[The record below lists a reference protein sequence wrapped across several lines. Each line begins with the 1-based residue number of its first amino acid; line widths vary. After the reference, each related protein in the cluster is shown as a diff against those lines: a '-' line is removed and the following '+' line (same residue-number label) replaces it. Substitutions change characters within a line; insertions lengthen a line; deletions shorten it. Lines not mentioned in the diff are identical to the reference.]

1 MRAEEIEHNKDKV
14 RLESESILDF
24 VVDYLEREMHVG
36 LGLKMP
42 TYLLEYSLDLNK
54 LKEYSESSRKYV
66 LSSEEIKNV
75 VLDVDEKRKIF
86 EGAYEN
92 KKENN
97 WYDLCGKILDLLD
110 SDYEECLKILNEKL
124 VQVVVSPVDLEYEDY
139 VEPSWKIINEQRL
152 SITFGELNLED
163 YEGRTVKLT
172 GYLAYVQNP
181 PVERMNS
188 ATWYCNVCGREEK
201 TRIQPTECF
210 TCEKKTRFTLDESSV
225 IKERIQECIL
235 TEEYESNPS
244 GFQLN
249 LSVIVKGND
258 VGKYAPGDHVSLTG
272 KVIGVLVKQKGKE
285 PFYQYLV
292 EVATIFKD
300 EKLVVITEEDLQ
312 RIDNFSKQENV
323 LEKLS
328 EMLAPGIIGHEVVKK
343 ALILQAA
350 GSEDMERGGLRIRG
364 RIHILLVGDPG
375 TGKSQLLMSTR
386 KLSPKALYNTDASA
400 AGLTAAVDEINGK
413 RVMVAGIM
421 VLADN
426 GIAAIDE
433 LEKMNK
439 DDRKA
444 IHPAME
450 QGEIHKSKAGLHAS
464 FKSRASVVAAAN
476 PKYSRFS
483 ANEGISQQIA
493 LEDSLLNRFDLIFI
507 FMEKSGT
514 RDYEKKRAMDILI
527 GGDSSKDDGF
537 LMKYIH
543 HSKNIRP
550 AIPLSIMEKI
560 GEYFSALRSEHK
572 DQFLNTRTLESL
584 QRLTMA
590 SARIRLREEADIED
604 FENARELVDTYLA
617 QFRYDMDAI
626 SGITNTVRDCIKFLK
641 TVISKSE
648 TIPQEEILDHCET
661 YGFTETTVMKAL
673 DEMRREGEIYAPKE
687 GKYRGVG
694 R

>member
-1 MRAEEIEHNKDKV
+1 MRVNDIEQNKAKV
-14 RLESESILDF
+14 GLESESILDF
-24 VVDYLEREMHVG
+24 VMDYLEREMHVG

-42 TYLLEYSLDLNK
+42 TYLMEYSLDLNK
-54 LKEYSESSRKYV
+54 LKEYAESSRKYV
-66 LSSEEIKNV
+66 LTTAEIKNV
-75 VLDVDEKRKIF
+75 DLNIDERRKIF
-86 EGAYEN
+86 EKAFEN
-92 KKENN
+92 RKENN
-97 WYDLCGKILDLLD
+97 WYDLCGKILELLD
-110 SDYEECLKILNEKL
+110 MDYEECLKILNEKL
-124 VQVVVSPVDLEYEDY
+124 VQVVVSPVDLEYDDY
-139 VEPSWKIINEQRL
+139 IEPTWKIINEQRI

-181 PVERMNS
+181 PVERMYS

-201 TRIQPTECF
+201 TKVQPMECF
-210 TCEKKTRFTLDESSV
+210 TCEKKTRFTLDEDSV

-235 TEEYESNPS
+235 TEEYEANPS

-249 LSVIVKGND
+249 LSVILKGND
-258 VGKYAPGDHVSLTG
+258 TGRYAPGDHISLTG

-285 PFYQYLV
+285 PFYQYVV
-292 EVATIFKD
+292 EVSRISKD
-300 EKLVVITEEDLQ
+300 EKLIVITEEDLQ
-312 RIDNFSKQENV
+312 KIDTFAKKENV

-350 GSEDMERGGLRIRG
+350 GSEDIEKGGLRIRG

-386 KLSPKALYNTDASA
+386 KLSSKALYNTDASA

-464 FKSRASVVAAAN
+464 FKSRASVIAAAN
-476 PKYSRFS
+476 PKYNRFS
-483 ANEGISQQIA
+483 LNEGIPQQIA

-514 RDYEKKRAMDILI
+514 KDYEKKRALEILV
-527 GGDSSKDDGF
+527 GGDSPIDDGF

-543 HSKNIRP
+543 HSKIVKP
-550 AIPLSIMEKI
+550 SIPLSIMEKI
-560 GEYFSALRSEHK
+560 GEYFSSLRSEHK

-584 QRLTMA
+584 QRLTLA
-590 SARIRLREEADIED
+590 SSRIRLHLEADIED
-604 FENARELVDTYLA
+604 FENAREMVDTYLA

-661 YGFTETTVMKAL
+661 YGFTEATVMKAL
-673 DEMRREGEIYAPKE
+673 DEMRREGEIYVPRE
-687 GKYRGVG
+687 GKYRGVS